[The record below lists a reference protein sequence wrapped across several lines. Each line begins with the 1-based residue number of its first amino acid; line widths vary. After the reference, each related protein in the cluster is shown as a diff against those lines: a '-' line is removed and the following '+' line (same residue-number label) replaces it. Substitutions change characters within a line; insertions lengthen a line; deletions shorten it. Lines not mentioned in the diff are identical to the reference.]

1 MTAQAAAA
9 TAQTVERTRLDRF
22 LAVVPAAIAALILVA
37 LLLWEASTLKSP
49 IIFGD
54 ELEWSMIS
62 RAIAHTG
69 HGARLGA
76 PTGFRSLFAYLI
88 APFWLLSTTHAAYTA
103 IKYVQTIVMAL
114 AAVPVFLLARTLVST
129 RWAAA
134 VALGTLCTS
143 AYVYGPLILPEALA
157 YPAFALCAYVS
168 IQALA
173 GRGRRWTVAA
183 VVLSLVAIA
192 VRNQLA
198 MALAALVIAAA
209 WLWVVGPRGRR
220 LRAGWSIAD
229 HVGMALLLVGLFV
242 VLNRFASP
250 HVHQW
255 SIVTQSWKGRIWR
268 LGLESGSA
276 LAIGLGVLPAIGGL
290 ASLWVPERRTDP
302 RWRAFAA
309 YLGASIVTFGAYTGV
324 KAAYNSIEVFTR
336 VEERNLIY
344 LGPLL
349 LLGTAIV
356 LEARRLWLPG
366 LAAAAAVVA
375 ALVLGFGY
383 QLGYPYTESP
393 GYGIAAMAN
402 RAFYWDQTDI
412 RIALAVAAV
421 VAASVFLVARMRSL
435 PAGVRAAVVGAAAL
449 TVAVWMA
456 AAQVT
461 TARGVQQA
469 AAANVRGLK
478 AIGATPL
485 DWVDQLTHGQGVT
498 YLGQNLSPPLGNPN
512 GVWLTEFWNQSIKH
526 AYTLDSSYPGPGP
539 SVTPG
544 LVKPDGSLGDDPGLP
559 YVLADG
565 GVHMAAQQ
573 VAQHGSLILYRLRA
587 HPWRLQQSVLGV
599 TGDGWI
605 VGSGSNTYADGTFAY
620 YGPQRKPGTLT
631 VQVWTTLCPPGA
643 PAQHAIVRV
652 GTVALSSQQKPVIG
666 RTDAVRRIVVGTTC
680 SGGTGVATLRF
691 HVAPPVAVT
700 VHVSPTIRPSD
711 YGISD
716 SRELGAHLGF
726 GFSDR

>member
-1 MTAQAAAA
+1 
-9 TAQTVERTRLDRF
+9 V
-22 LAVVPAAIAALILVA
+22 
-37 LLLWEASTLKSP
+37 
-49 IIFGD
+49 FGD

-69 HGARLGA
+69 HGARLGE
-76 PTGFRSLFAYLI
+76 PTGFRSFFAYLI
-88 APFWLLSTTHAAYTA
+88 APFWRLSTTHAAYTA
-103 IKYVQTIVMAL
+103 IKYLQTIVMAL
-114 AAVPVFLLARTLVST
+114 AAVPVYLLARTLVST

-157 YPAFALCAYVS
+157 YPTFALCAYASV
-168 IQALA
+168 QALA
-173 GRGRRWTVAA
+173 GRGRRWTIAA
-183 VVLSLVAIA
+183 IVLSLLAIG

-198 MALAALVIAAA
+198 MALAALALAAA
-209 WLWVVGPRGRR
+209 WLWVVGPRGKR
-220 LRAGWSIAD
+220 LRAGWSVAD
-229 HVGMALLLVGLFV
+229 HVGAALLLVGLFV

-250 HVHQW
+250 HVQRW
-255 SIVTQSWKGRIWR
+255 SIVTQSWKGRIWE

-290 ASLWVPERRTDP
+290 ASLWVPERRTDR

-324 KAAYNSIEVFTR
+324 KAAYNSLVAFTR

-349 LLGTAIV
+349 LLGTAVV
-356 LEARRLWLPG
+356 LSSRRVWLPG
-366 LAAAAAVVA
+366 ILAATAAVG

-383 QLGYPYTESP
+383 QLGYPYTDSP

-402 RAFYWDQTDI
+402 RAFYWNQADI
-412 RIALAVAAV
+412 RIALAVALVLAAGVLLLPRLAAV
-421 VAASVFLVARMRSL
+421 PPAAGRALVAL
-435 PAGVRAAVVGAAAL
+435 GALA
-449 TVAVWMA
+449 VAVWMG

-461 TARGVQQA
+461 TARGMQHA
-469 AAANVRGLK
+469 AAANVHGLE

-485 DWVDQLTHGQGVT
+485 DWVDRLTHGQGVT
-498 YLGQNLSPPLGNPN
+498 YLGQDLSPPLGNPN
-512 GVWLTEFWNQSIKH
+512 GAWLTMFWNQSIQH
-526 AYTLDSSYPGPGP
+526 ADTLDSSYPGPGP

-544 LVKPDGSLGDDPGLP
+544 LAKPDGSLTDDPGLP

-565 GVHMAAQQ
+565 GVHMAAQR
-573 VAQHGSLILYRLRA
+573 VASHGSLILYRLRS

-605 VGSGSNTYADGTFAY
+605 VASDGNRYADGTFAY
-620 YGPQRKPGTLT
+620 YGPQRRPGTLT
-631 VQVWTTLCPPGA
+631 VQVWSTLCPPGA
-643 PAQHAIVRV
+643 PVQRATVRV
-652 GTVALSSQQKPVIG
+652 GTVALNDQQKPVVG
-666 RTDAVRRIVVGTTC
+666 RLEAVRRLVVPTTC
-680 SGGTGVATLRF
+680 SGGHGVANLRF
-691 HVAPPVAVT
+691 HVAPPLAVT
-700 VHVSPTIRPSD
+700 VRVSPTIRPSD

-716 SRELGAHLGF
+716 ARELGAHLGF
-726 GFSDR
+726 GFSG

>member
-1 MTAQAAAA
+1 MTQAAAA
-9 TAQTVERTRLDRF
+9 APRAAERSRLDRF
-22 LAVVPAAIAALILVA
+22 LAVLPAAIAALVLLA
-37 LLLWEASTLKSP
+37 LLLWEASALKSP
-49 IIFGD
+49 LVFGD

-69 HGARLGA
+69 HGARLGE
-76 PTGFRSLFAYLI
+76 PTGFRSFFAYLI
-88 APFWLLSTTHAAYTA
+88 APFWRLSTTHAAYTA
-103 IKYVQTIVMAL
+103 IKYLQTIVMAL
-114 AAVPVFLLARTLVST
+114 AAVPVYLLARTLVST

-157 YPAFALCAYVS
+157 YPTFALCAYASV
-168 IQALA
+168 QALA
-173 GRGRRWTVAA
+173 GRGRRWTIAA
-183 VVLSLVAIA
+183 IVLSLLAIG

-198 MALAALVIAAA
+198 MALAALALAAA
-209 WLWVVGPRGRR
+209 WLWVVGPRGKR
-220 LRAGWSIAD
+220 LRAGWSVAD
-229 HVGMALLLVGLFV
+229 HVGAALLLVGLFV

-250 HVHQW
+250 HVQRW
-255 SIVTQSWKGRIWR
+255 SIVTQSWKGRIWE

-290 ASLWVPERRTDP
+290 ASLWVPERRTDR

-324 KAAYNSIEVFTR
+324 KAAYNSLVAFTR

-349 LLGTAIV
+349 LLGTAVV
-356 LEARRLWLPG
+356 LSSRRVWLPG
-366 LAAAAAVVA
+366 ILAATAAVG

-383 QLGYPYTESP
+383 QLGYPYTDSP

-402 RAFYWDQTDI
+402 RAFYWNQADI
-412 RIALAVAAV
+412 RIALAVALVLAAGVLLLPRLAAV
-421 VAASVFLVARMRSL
+421 PPAAGRALVAL
-435 PAGVRAAVVGAAAL
+435 GALA
-449 TVAVWMA
+449 VAVWMG

-461 TARGVQQA
+461 TARGMQHA
-469 AAANVRGLK
+469 AAANVHGLE

-485 DWVDQLTHGQGVT
+485 DWVDRLTHGQGVT
-498 YLGQNLSPPLGNPN
+498 YLGQDLSPPLGNPN
-512 GVWLTEFWNQSIKH
+512 GAWLTMFWNQSIQH
-526 AYTLDSSYPGPGP
+526 ADTLDSSYPGPGP

-544 LVKPDGSLGDDPGLP
+544 LAKPDGSLTDDPGLP

-565 GVHMAAQQ
+565 GVHMAAQR
-573 VAQHGSLILYRLRA
+573 VASHGSLILYRLRS

-605 VGSGSNTYADGTFAY
+605 VASDGNRYADGTFAY
-620 YGPQRKPGTLT
+620 YGPQRRPGTLT
-631 VQVWTTLCPPGA
+631 VQVWSTLCPPGA
-643 PAQHAIVRV
+643 PVQRATVRV
-652 GTVALSSQQKPVIG
+652 GTVALNDQQKPVVG
-666 RTDAVRRIVVGTTC
+666 RLEAVRRLVVPTTC
-680 SGGTGVATLRF
+680 SGGHGVANLRF
-691 HVAPPVAVT
+691 HVAPPLAVT
-700 VHVSPTIRPSD
+700 VRVSPTIRPSD

-716 SRELGAHLGF
+716 ARELGAHLGF
-726 GFSDR
+726 GFSG

>member
-1 MTAQAAAA
+1 MRPGTA
-9 TAQTVERTRLDRF
+9 ERTRLDRF
-22 LAVVPAAIAALILVA
+22 LAVVPAAIAALILLS
-37 LLLWEASTLKSP
+37 LLLWEASALKSP
-49 IIFGD
+49 IVFGD

-69 HGARLGA
+69 HGARLGE
-76 PTGFRSLFAYLI
+76 PTGFRSFFAYLI
-88 APFWLLSTTHAAYTA
+88 APFWLLSSTHAGYTA
-103 IKYVQTIVMAL
+103 IKYVQTVVMAL
-114 AAVPVFLLARTLVST
+114 AAVPVYLLSRTLVST

-157 YPAFALCAYVS
+157 YPIFALCAYAS

-183 VVLSLVAIA
+183 IVLSLLAIG

-198 MALAALVIAAA
+198 MALAALALAAA
-209 WLWVVGPRGRR
+209 WLWIVGPRGQR
-220 LRAGWSIAD
+220 LRAGWSVAD
-229 HVGMALLLVGLFV
+229 HIGVALLLIGVFI

-250 HVHQW
+250 HVQQW
-255 SIVTQSWKGRIWR
+255 SAVTQSWKGRIWK

-290 ASLWVPERRTDP
+290 ASLWVPERRHDP

-309 YLGASIVTFGAYTGV
+309 YLAASIVTFGTYTGV
-324 KAAYNSIEVFTR
+324 KAAYNSIKVFTR

-344 LGPLL
+344 LAPLL

-356 LEARRLWLPG
+356 LSTRRTWWPAI
-366 LAAAAAVVA
+366 AAATAIVA

-383 QLGYPYTESP
+383 QLGYPYTDSP

-402 RAFYWDQTDI
+402 RAFYWNQSDI
-412 RIALAVAAV
+412 RIALAVAVAV
-421 VAASVFLVARMRSL
+421 SVVVFVLPRLRSL
-435 PAGVRAAVVGAAAL
+435 PHAVGAGAVGLAAL
-449 TVAVWMA
+449 AVAVWMA

-461 TARGVQQA
+461 TARGMQQA
-469 AAANVRGLK
+469 ASQNVAGLE
-478 AIGATPL
+478 AIGASPL
-485 DWVDQLTHGQGVT
+485 DWVDELTHDQPVT
-498 YLGQNLSPPLGNPN
+498 YLGQDLSPPLGNPN
-512 GVWLTEFWNQSIKH
+512 GAWLTMFWNRSIEH

-539 SVTPG
+539 TVTPG
-544 LVKPDGSLGDDPGLP
+544 LAKPDGSLTDDPGTP

-565 GVHMAAQQ
+565 GVHLAAQQ
-573 VAQHGSLILYRLRA
+573 VGPQRGSLILYRLRS
-587 HPWRLQQSVLGV
+587 HPWRLQQSVLGI

-605 VGSGSNTYADGTFAY
+605 VASGSNSFAEGTFAY
-620 YGPQRKPGTLT
+620 YGPLRKSGTLT
-631 VQVWTTLCPPGA
+631 VQVWSTLCPPGA
-643 PAQHAIVRV
+643 PTQHATVRV
-652 GTVALSSQQKPVIG
+652 GTVALNDQQKPIVG
-666 RTDAVRRIVVGTTC
+666 RLEAIRRMVVSTTC
-680 SGGTGVATLRF
+680 SGGRGVTTLEF

-711 YGISD
+711 YGGSD

-726 GFSDR
+726 GFSGP

>member
-1 MTAQAAAA
+1 VTQAAAA
-9 TAQTVERTRLDRF
+9 APRAAERSRLDRF
-22 LAVVPAAIAALILVA
+22 LAVLPAAIAALVLLA
-37 LLLWEASTLKSP
+37 LLLWEASALKSP
-49 IIFGD
+49 LVFGD

-69 HGARLGA
+69 HGARLGE
-76 PTGFRSLFAYLI
+76 PTGFRSFFAYLI
-88 APFWLLSTTHAAYTA
+88 APFWRLSTTHAAYTA
-103 IKYVQTIVMAL
+103 IKYLQTIVMAL
-114 AAVPVFLLARTLVST
+114 AAVPVYLLARTLVST

-157 YPAFALCAYVS
+157 YPTFALCAYASV
-168 IQALA
+168 QALA
-173 GRGRRWTVAA
+173 GRGRRWTIAA
-183 VVLSLVAIA
+183 IVLSLLAIG

-198 MALAALVIAAA
+198 MALAALALAAA
-209 WLWVVGPRGRR
+209 WLWVVGPRGKR
-220 LRAGWSIAD
+220 LRAGWSVAD
-229 HVGMALLLVGLFV
+229 HVGAALLLVGLFV

-250 HVHQW
+250 HVQRW
-255 SIVTQSWKGRIWR
+255 SIVTQSWKGRIWE

-290 ASLWVPERRTDP
+290 ASLWVPERRTDR

-324 KAAYNSIEVFTR
+324 KAAYNSLVAFTR

-349 LLGTAIV
+349 LLGTAVV
-356 LEARRLWLPG
+356 LSSRRVWLPG
-366 LAAAAAVVA
+366 ILAATAAVG

-383 QLGYPYTESP
+383 QLGYPYTDSP

-402 RAFYWDQTDI
+402 RAFYWNQADI
-412 RIALAVAAV
+412 RIALAVALVLAAGVLLLPRLAAV
-421 VAASVFLVARMRSL
+421 PPAAGRALVAL
-435 PAGVRAAVVGAAAL
+435 GALA
-449 TVAVWMA
+449 VAVWMG

-461 TARGVQQA
+461 TARGMQHA
-469 AAANVRGLK
+469 AAANVHGLE

-485 DWVDQLTHGQGVT
+485 DWVDRLTHGQGVT
-498 YLGQNLSPPLGNPN
+498 YLGQDLSPPLGNPN
-512 GVWLTEFWNQSIKH
+512 GAWLTMFWNQSIQH
-526 AYTLDSSYPGPGP
+526 ADTLDSSYPGPGP

-544 LVKPDGSLGDDPGLP
+544 LAKPDGSLTDDPGLP

-565 GVHMAAQQ
+565 GVHMAAQR
-573 VAQHGSLILYRLRA
+573 VASHGSLILYRLRS

-605 VGSGSNTYADGTFAY
+605 VASDGNRYADGTFAY
-620 YGPQRKPGTLT
+620 YGPQRRPGTLT
-631 VQVWTTLCPPGA
+631 VQVWSTLCPPGA
-643 PAQHAIVRV
+643 PVQRATVRV
-652 GTVALSSQQKPVIG
+652 GTVALNDQQKPVVG
-666 RTDAVRRIVVGTTC
+666 RLEAVRRLVVPTTC
-680 SGGTGVATLRF
+680 SGGHGVANLRF
-691 HVAPPVAVT
+691 HVAPPLAVT
-700 VHVSPTIRPSD
+700 VRVSPTIRPSD

-716 SRELGAHLGF
+716 ARELGAHLGF
-726 GFSDR
+726 GFSG